1 MNLHDALDVRG
12 VGVCEC
18 EYEVDLSVIVV
29 WGGAGRVYSAQP
41 ITSDHG
47 IDLIVYSGLG

>member
-29 WGGAGRVYSAQP
+29 WGGAGRVYGAQP